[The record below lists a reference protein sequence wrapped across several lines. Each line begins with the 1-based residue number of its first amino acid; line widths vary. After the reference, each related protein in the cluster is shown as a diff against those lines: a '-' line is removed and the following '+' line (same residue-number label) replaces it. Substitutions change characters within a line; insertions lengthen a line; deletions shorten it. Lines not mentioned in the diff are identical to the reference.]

1 MEEVGRVAGPKQPPV
16 VGRLDDATN
25 VVSAAS
31 RLLQQ
36 VAAFLRQ
43 LVSVVGWL
51 TLLAGAIGLL
61 IHPHLSLGH
70 LLVPSAG
77 AIAVLQSTIKP
88 RRKHPD
94 ENSSVPIGEILGHS
108 NHQLFSSEKV
118 GVEEDTPSSH

>member
-1 MEEVGRVAGPKQPPV
+1 MAGPKQPPV

-70 LLVPSAG
+70 LVQSAG